1 MTDQWYHPRWWQRGV
16 QQVAR
21 TRPGS
26 WLMVRTLHHMDHALL
41 RLSQGRYTAASTLTG
56 LPVVTLTAVGAKSGL
71 PRSVPLIAI
80 PDGDKIVLIGSNF
93 GQSHHAAWYYNLKAH
108 PQATL
113 TMGNQTRPYVAREAE
128 GEEREH
134 YYRQAIAM
142 YPGYADYR
150 KRAGTRQIPVM
161 VLTPVTP
168 AAD

>member
-1 MTDQWYHPRWWQRGV
+1 MEQWYHPHWWQRAV

-26 WLMVRTLHHMDHALL
+26 WLLARTLHHMDRAVLK
-41 RLSQGRYTAASTLTG
+41 LSNGRYTAATTLTG
-56 LPVVTLTAVGAKSGL
+56 LPVVTLTTIGAKSGL
-71 PRSVPLIAI
+71 PRHVPLMGI
-80 PDGDKIVLIGSNF
+80 PDGDKVVLIGSNF
-93 GQSHHAAWYYNLKAH
+93 GQSHHAAWYYNLKAN

-128 GEEREH
+128 GEERER
-134 YYRQAIAM
+134 YYRQASAM

-150 KRAGTRQIPVM
+150 QRAGARQIPVM

-168 AAD
+168 APD